1 MPTKDRGTM
10 TPRNPVVR
18 SPLMRKG
25 GVHEKGKTAKRQQSR
40 QALSAQL
47 DDWREEVEFE
57 RSLRSNSGLLESYPC
72 FLISGSISFY

>member
-1 MPTKDRGTM
+1 MPTKDRGTI

-40 QALSAQL
+40 QALNAQL

-57 RSLRSNSGLLESYPC
+57 RSLRSNSDFKNLSKTVGLMNG
-72 FLISGSISFY
+72 I